1 MEYLKIEGEFPKL
14 ANCAVTM
21 GKFDGIHR
29 GHRKLVEKIRER
41 KTLGEQAVL
50 FAIDASS
57 NMILTSQE
65 RASLL
70 EKLGVDVLVECQLN
84 DRIRHMKAENF
95 IKEILMGDLGAS
107 YVVVGEDTGLASS
120 GRVRPGFLWNLE
132 KSMALMWKS
141 FPKKWMGTG
150 RSAVPISE
158 KN

>member
-95 IKEILMGDLGAS
+95 IKEILMGDLCN
-107 YVVVGEDTGLASS
+107 
-120 GRVRPGFLWNLE
+120 FLPDLFIP
-132 KSMALMWKS
+132 KDPLYQQFTTSKGDLTFLYFHYPSA
-141 FPKKWMGTG
+141 FPC
-150 RSAVPISE
+150 R
-158 KN
+158 